1 MGRQYQ
7 TSSALEVKNDC
18 ATMLPERLLTSV
30 AMARQQKSSTVAE
43 LAERPKRSRDPLTV
57 GEVAERSGIAI
68 SALHFYES
76 KGLISSA
83 RSTGNQRRYPRG
95 ILRRLAVIRVAQR
108 MGLPLSVIAEA
119 FEKLPTGKAPT
130 VADWRRLSAAWRED
144 LDARIRT
151 LTMLRDQLD
160 GCIGCGCLS
169 LKACPL
175 RNPQDV
181 MAMQGPGAHV
191 EEGTCQHRKRKQ

>member
-1 MGRQYQ
+1 MP
-7 TSSALEVKNDC
+7 K
-18 ATMLPERLLTSV
+18 
-30 AMARQQKSSTVAE
+30 TVAPDIVPH
-43 LAERPKRSRDPLTV
+43 AGPHRADRPLRARDPLTV
-57 GEVAERSGIAI
+57 GEVAARSGIAV

-76 KGLISSA
+76 KGLIAST

-108 MGLPLSVIAEA
+108 MGLPLATIADA
-119 FEKLPTGKAPT
+119 FAHLPANKAPT

-175 RNPQDV
+175 RNPQDM
-181 MAMQGPGAHV
+181 MAQQGPGAHI
-191 EEGTCQHRKRKQ
+191 EEGACQPRQIAKKR